1 MSAWSW
7 PPRAPASLDCSHCGD
22 VAIESASGLFRDG
35 DGVACMSC
43 GHPGHVSVDEDE
55 GAEDEVTVWAVAR
68 WRLGSGP
75 CDHTWCDECLDLRL
89 ARGAS

>member
-1 MSAWSW
+1 MSA
-7 PPRAPASLDCSHCGD
+7 PEYLECPHCGD
-22 VAIESASGLFRDG
+22 VAIESLSGLFRDG

-55 GAEDEVTVWAVAR
+55 GAAW
-68 WRLGSGP
+68 WQLGSGP
-75 CDHTWCDECLDLRL
+75 CDHVWCDKCLDLRI